1 MPRFTIYD
9 QTGQET
15 DLTSKL
21 YGDLFDVLR
30 TAGIPEDNGAVNYL
44 HTYVQSRHTSTGVA
58 VFHDEPFVKLTCEY
72 HYIPDI
78 LESMVRL
85 KVFPDL
91 EIPLLGSFFILGKD
105 LKNGQWRQYLRKQ
118 LRKKSFTARNAGV
131 FLLDNLELFVSTYS
145 MDKKSKKIILRNAF
159 DVIDS
164 LDSTISIG
172 ELRRN
177 IVSHDEQFRICF
189 LEALRN
195 DLRHLAI
202 LAELS

>member
-30 TAGIPEDNGAVNYL
+30 TAGIPEDNGVINYL
-44 HTYVQSRHTSTGVA
+44 HTYVRSRHTSTGA
-58 VFHDEPFVKLTCEY
+58 AIFHDEPFVELTCEY

-78 LESMVRL
+78 LEAMVRL

-177 IVSHDEQFRICF
+177 IVPLDEQFRICF

>member
-1 MPRFTIYD
+1 MPRFTSYTKDGIR
-9 QTGQET
+9 TKAVK
-15 DLTSKL
+15 DLHNH
-21 YGDLFDVLR
+21 LFDVFSE
-30 TAGIPEDNGAVNYL
+30 AGIHEDNAIVN
-44 HTYVQSRHTSTGVA
+44 HIQTQVQSRHTSTGA
-58 VFHDEPFVKLTCEY
+58 AIFHDERFVELTCEY

-78 LESMVRL
+78 LEAMVEL

-118 LRKKSFTARNAGV
+118 LREKSFTARNAGV

-189 LEALRN
+189 LEALQN